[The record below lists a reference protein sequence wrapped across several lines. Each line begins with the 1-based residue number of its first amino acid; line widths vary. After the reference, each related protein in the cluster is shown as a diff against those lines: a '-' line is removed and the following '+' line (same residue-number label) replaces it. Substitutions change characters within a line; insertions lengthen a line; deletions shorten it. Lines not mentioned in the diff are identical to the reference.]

1 MMMVEMSEESK
12 AMSLREIQ
20 TIQSDVWD
28 LKSSTVSDLDYRINE
43 IDRKLDNFI
52 ENLESEL
59 TEYED

>member
-1 MMMVEMSEESK
+1 MMTVEMSEDSK
-12 AMSLREIQ
+12 EMILKEIQ
-20 TIQSDVWD
+20 NIQSDIWD

-59 TEYED
+59 TEYEE